1 MKVHFHY
8 IQPKVGIICFLKHD
22 STIFINLTFLWTLI
36 IIGPSSFDSPD
47 IAPLRVLCEMLHTME
62 GVFWKL
68 IRGQG
73 LAYGTSLSV
82 DIENGKFFSPL
93 IKLDNYKKVF
103 V

>member
-1 MKVHFHY
+1 MSY
-8 IQPKVGIICFLKHD
+8 LKKKLF
-22 STIFINLTFLWTLI
+22 FINLTFAFLWPLT

-62 GVFWKL
+62 GLFWKF

-73 LAYGTSLSV
+73 LAYGTNLSV

-93 IKLDNYKKVF
+93 I
-103 V
+103 